1 MGVSIHYQ
9 GSLGESAGLPDF
21 INELDDI
28 ARAMGWKAH
37 RIERDAENPEF
48 GGIILEPSDS
58 TEGLPFLSDR
68 AGRLRCLADLI
79 CGQIE
84 PDPRCS
90 YFVSVKTQFGD
101 VGTHLW
107 ITGLLR
113 YLKSKYL
120 PDLEVHDEGGYW
132 ETGDAAELERRR
144 DFLNEKLA
152 ELADGL
158 STMEPAGKTAEELAA
173 EIEGFFEGRGTGEG

>member
-1 MGVSIHYQ
+1 MGVSIHFQ
-9 GSLGESAGLPDF
+9 GGLGQVDRLPAF
-21 INELDDI
+21 MEELEDI
-28 ARAMGWKAH
+28 ALSKGWRSH

-48 GGIILEPSDS
+48 AGIIVEPSDS
-58 TEGLPFLSDR
+58 TEGLPFLFDR

-79 CGQIE
+79 CDQIE

-120 PDLEVHDEGGYW
+120 PDLEVTDEGGYW
-132 ETGDAAELERRR
+132 ETGDLAELEGRR

-158 STMEPAGKTAEELAA
+158 SAIEGRGKTAEDLAA
-173 EIEGFFEGRGTGEG
+173 EIEGFFDGLIRRSG